1 MAKLNAYDVE
11 AALDARFDGDIED
24 ESCLES
30 WDELDWILRDGTR
43 ETLTVNGEK
52 YDLELVEADTGGEG
66 HGEYV
71 FVVVKVG
78 DQLFRK
84 EGYYASHYGTD
95 WDGDFEEVEAYEKTV
110 TDYRAV

>member
-1 MAKLNAYDVE
+1 MTLNAKDVE
-11 AALDARFDGDIED
+11 AALDARFEGEIED

-30 WDELDWILRDGTR
+30 WDELAWAVKDEKG

-52 YDLELVEADTGGEG
+52 YPLTVVEEDTGGEG

-71 FVVVKVG
+71 FVVIRVG

-95 WDGDFEEVEAYEKTV
+95 WDGTFEEVEAFQKKV
-110 TDYRAV
+110 TDYRKV